1 MIENIMF
8 ELEIST
14 MQKIEKIKSHLITP
28 VNYYNSIYSVQLP
41 ISYVYT

>member
-14 MQKIEKIKSHLITP
+14 MQKIEKESF
-28 VNYYNSIYSVQLP
+28 NYTCKLL
-41 ISYVYT
+41 